1 MPLIADNWADALDPI
16 VRMRFEAGFK
26 RRPSKLPL
34 LFNMQTSTRAYEQI
48 SGVGALGIDAW
59 DQYRKTGKVGQADFS
74 KGYKTTFT
82 HQQYP
87 LEVPIE
93 RALYD
98 DSNWPE
104 IKNIA
109 SKMGDSGSLKREV
122 DGANVFNNAFSSS
135 YLGGD
140 GVALVSDSHP
150 LSPDKSSVVQ
160 DNKFAH
166 ALTKDNVKI
175 VREAMMNF
183 TDDNGQL
190 VAVTPNTLLVP
201 LGLEDAALEIAK
213 SPLDPDS
220 ANNKI
225 NAQQGRWN
233 VVVWHYLTDS
243 NAWFMIDSVLMA
255 DSLFW
260 FDRNPLA
267 INPKVEDK
275 TLVATWIAY
284 MRYVMG
290 WGDWRWIAGS
300 NPS

>member
-1 MPLIADNWADALDPI
+1 MVLISDNWADALDPI
-16 VRMRFEAGFK
+16 VRMRFELGFK
-26 RRPSKLPL
+26 RRPSKLAT
-34 LFNMQTSTRAYEQI
+34 LFNVQTSQRAYEQI
-48 SGVGALGIDAW
+48 SGVGALGTEAW
-59 DQYRKTGKVGQADFS
+59 DTYRKTGKVGQADFS
-74 KGYKTTFT
+74 QGYKTTFT

-93 RALYD
+93 RTLYE

-109 SKMGDSGSLKREV
+109 KKMGDSGSLKREL
-122 DGANVFNNAFSSS
+122 DAASVFNNAFSSDFV
-135 YLGGD
+135 GGD
-140 GVALVSDSHP
+140 GVSLCSNAHP
-150 LSPDKSSVVQ
+150 HSPRKASVTQ
-160 DNKFAH
+160 DNSFAY

-175 VREAMMNF
+175 VREAMMGF
-183 TDDNGQL
+183 TDDNNNP
-190 VAVTPNTLLVP
+190 VDVVPNTLLVP
-201 LGLEDAALEIAK
+201 IGLEDAALEIAK
-213 SPLDPDS
+213 SPYDPDS

-225 NAQQGRWN
+225 NTQAGRWN
-233 VVVWHYLTDS
+233 VIVWHHLTDQ

-260 FDRNPLA
+260 FDRNPLS

-275 TLVATWIAY
+275 TIVATWIAY

-290 WGDWRWIAGS
+290 WGDWRFVAGS